1 MADFRVNVRL
11 GEHDITTEKDC
22 DTQNKCL
29 DPVQD
34 IEIQDRIKHPK
45 YDTRKKINDIAL
57 LKLKTAAD
65 VTKKNVRTI
74 CLPTESDNQIDALG
88 KDVLDNLGIA
98 GDIYFDISDS
108 DHQIECFFVGWG
120 RTESGKASNVLMR
133 GNVPFVTNAKCAER
147 LGSLN
152 VPVYDTYL
160 CAGGKNK
167 TDTCNGDSGGPILGY
182 GSVDDKV
189 KQIIYGV
196 VSVGIDCLNPDKIY
210 PSIYTNVAYYM
221 KWILDTITP

>member
-11 GEHDITTEKDC
+11 GEYDIATEKDC
-22 DTQNKCL
+22 DKDNKCL

-34 IEIQDRIKHPK
+34 IEIEKLIKHPK

-74 CLPTESDNQIDALG
+74 CLPTENENQIDVLS
-88 KDVLDNLGIA
+88 KDVLENLGIA
-98 GDIYFDISDS
+98 GDICFDICVHVVQV
-108 DHQIECFFVGWG
+108 DHIFVGWG

-133 GNVPFVTNAKCAER
+133 GNVPFVANSRCSER

-152 VPVYDTYL
+152 IPVYDTYL

-167 TDTCNGDSGGPILGY
+167 TDTCNGDSGGPISGF
-182 GSVDDKV
+182 GSVDDKP
-189 KQIIYGV
+189 KQILYGV
-196 VSVGIDCLNPDKIY
+196 VSVGIDCLNPDKVY

-221 KWILDTITP
+221 KWILDTITA

>member
-1 MADFRVNVRL
+1 MTDFRVNVRL
-11 GEHDITTEKDC
+11 GEYDIATEKDC
-22 DTQNKCL
+22 DKDNKCL

-34 IEIQDRIKHPK
+34 IKIEKMTKHPK

-74 CLPTESDNQIDALG
+74 CLPTENENQIDALG
-88 KDVLDNLGIA
+88 NDVLENLGIA
-98 GDIYFDISDS
+98 GDICFDICVLVVQVDN
-108 DHQIECFFVGWG
+108 IFVGWG

-133 GNVPFVTNAKCAER
+133 GNVPFVTHSSCSEK

-152 VPVYDTYL
+152 IPVYDTYL
-160 CAGGKNK
+160 CAGGRNK
-167 TDTCNGDSGGPILGY
+167 TDTCNGDSGGPILGF
-182 GSVDDKV
+182 GNVDNKI
-189 KQIIYGV
+189 KQILYGV